1 MKIEINDFWNGIEE
15 TYEGDI
21 VKNLIV
27 VAKHK
32 TFNHSLTW
40 FDPKT
45 TTVPQAIEFTDGQSS
60 KDAFDQIDLMILV
73 KHENSDGFYCLQ
85 FDKGF
90 YQKTKDTIWQFKF
103 CFDTKQY
110 HFSPIEGELIAFA
123 FVDDLPLMR
132 IFNEDEEL

>member
-60 KDAFDQIDLMILV
+60 KNAFDQIDLMILI
-73 KHENSDGFYCLQ
+73 KHENSDGFYCLE

-132 IFNEDEEL
+132 IFNEDEEM

>member
-40 FDPKT
+40 FDAKT
-45 TTVPQAIEFTDGQSS
+45 TTVPQAVEFTDGQSS
-60 KDAFDQIDLMILV
+60 KNAFDQIDLMILV
-73 KHENSDGFYCLQ
+73 KHENSDGFYCLE

-90 YQKTKDTIWQFKF
+90 YQKTKDTIWQFRF

-132 IFNEDEEL
+132 IFNEDEEM

>member
-1 MKIEINDFWNGIEE
+1 MKIEINDLWNGIEQ
-15 TYEGDI
+15 TLEGESALDS
-21 VKNLIV
+21 KV

-40 FDPKT
+40 FDAKT
-45 TTVPQAIEFTDGQSS
+45 TTVPQAVEFTDGQSS
-60 KDAFDQIDLMILV
+60 KNDFDQIDLMILV

-90 YQKTKDTIWQFKF
+90 YQKTKDIIWQFKF

-132 IFNEDEEL
+132 IFNEDDEI

>member
-1 MKIEINDFWNGIEE
+1 MKINIDDFWNGIEI
-15 TYEGDI
+15 TSEGATALDL
-21 VKNLIV
+21 KV

-132 IFNEDEEL
+132 IFNEDEEI

>member
-1 MKIEINDFWNGIEE
+1 MAINIDDLWNGIEE

-45 TTVPQAIEFTDGQSS
+45 ITVPQAVEFTDGQSS
-60 KDAFDQIDLMILV
+60 KNAFDQIDLMILI
-73 KHENSDGFYCLQ
+73 KHENSDGFYCLE

-132 IFNEDEEL
+132 IFNEDEEM

>member
-1 MKIEINDFWNGIEE
+1 MAINIDDLWNGIEE
-15 TYEGDI
+15 SYEGDI
-21 VKNLIV
+21 AKNLIV

-32 TFNHSLTW
+32 TFHHSLTW

-45 TTVPQAIEFTDGQSS
+45 TTVPQAVEFTDGQSS
-60 KDAFDQIDLMILV
+60 KNAFDQIDLMILI
-73 KHENSDGFYCLQ
+73 KHENSDGFYCLE

-132 IFNEDEEL
+132 IFNEDEEM

>member
-40 FDPKT
+40 FDAKT
-45 TTVPQAIEFTDGQSS
+45 TTVPQAVEFTDGQSS
-60 KDAFDQIDLMILV
+60 KNAFDQIDLMILI
-73 KHENSDGFYCLQ
+73 KHENTDGFYCLE

-103 CFDTKQY
+103 CLDTKQY
-110 HFSPIEGELIAFA
+110 HFSPIEGELLAFA

-132 IFNEDEEL
+132 IFNEDEEM

>member
-1 MKIEINDFWNGIEE
+1 MKINENEIWNDELIIHERKYGEE
-15 TYEGDI
+15 LKI
-21 VKNLIV
+21 VN
-27 VAKHK
+27 KHK
-32 TFNHSLTW
+32 TFNHLLTW
-40 FDPKT
+40 FDAKT

-60 KDAFDQIDLMILV
+60 KNAFDQIDLMILV

-90 YQKTKDTIWQFKF
+90 YQKTADTIWQFKF

-132 IFNEDEEL
+132 IFNEDEEI

>member
-40 FDPKT
+40 FNPKT

-132 IFNEDEEL
+132 IFNEDEEI

>member
-45 TTVPQAIEFTDGQSS
+45 TTVPQAITFTDCENALHPL
-60 KDAFDQIDLMILV
+60 DTIDLMLLI
-73 KHENSDGFYCLQ
+73 KHENTDWTSCLEYANGMYRKSTDNISQ
-85 FDKGF
+85 FR
-90 YQKTKDTIWQFKF
+90 I
-103 CFDTKQY
+103 CFIQRQY
-110 HFSPIEGELIAFA
+110 DYLPIRGELLAFA
-123 FVDDLPLMR
+123 FIDDLPLMR
-132 IFNEDEEL
+132 IFNEDEEM

>member
-40 FDPKT
+40 FDAKT
-45 TTVPQAIEFTDGQSS
+45 TTVPQAVEFTDGQSS
-60 KDAFDQIDLMILV
+60 KNAFDQIDLMILI
-73 KHENSDGFYCLQ
+73 KHENTDGFYCLE

-110 HFSPIEGELIAFA
+110 HFSPIEGELLAFA
-123 FVDDLPLMR
+123 FIDDLPLMR
-132 IFNEDEEL
+132 IFNEDEEM

>member
-1 MKIEINDFWNGIEE
+1 MAINIDDLWNGIEE
-15 TYEGDI
+15 TYDGDI
-21 VKNLIV
+21 AKNLIV

-32 TFNHSLTW
+32 TFYHSLTW

-45 TTVPQAIEFTDGQSS
+45 TSVPQAVEFTDGQSS
-60 KDAFDQIDLMILV
+60 KNAFDQIDLMILI
-73 KHENSDGFYCLQ
+73 KHENRDGFYCLE

-90 YQKTKDTIWQFKF
+90 YQKTKDTIWQFRF

-132 IFNEDEEL
+132 IFNEDEEM

>member
-60 KDAFDQIDLMILV
+60 KNAFDQIDLMILV
-73 KHENSDGFYCLQ
+73 KHENSDGFYCLE

-90 YQKTKDTIWQFKF
+90 YQKTADTIWQFKF

-110 HFSPIEGELIAFA
+110 YFSPIEGELIAFA

-132 IFNEDEEL
+132 IFNEDEEI

>member
-40 FDPKT
+40 FDAKT

-60 KDAFDQIDLMILV
+60 KNAFDQIDLMILI

>member
-90 YQKTKDTIWQFKF
+90 YQKTEDTIWQFRF

-132 IFNEDEEL
+132 IFNEDEEM